1 MKYTKVGWAC
11 FYFSKVCVWYSDII
25 QSFVVGCKSKSMYRH
40 IVKKLNFVYFILL
53 AGLTSPQIASGVFTL
68 GTAAVLPFYTL
79 MVVAPTAELVK
90 LFFISNWW
98 CICLVVWSIGIC
110 CESDVWTLSLK
121 SEFQILFVFGQNAV
135 SE

>member
-1 MKYTKVGWAC
+1 
-11 FYFSKVCVWYSDII
+11 
-25 QSFVVGCKSKSMYRH
+25 MYRH

-90 LFFISNWW
+90 LFFISN
-98 CICLVVWSIGIC
+98 
-110 CESDVWTLSLK
+110 
-121 SEFQILFVFGQNAV
+121 
-135 SE
+135 